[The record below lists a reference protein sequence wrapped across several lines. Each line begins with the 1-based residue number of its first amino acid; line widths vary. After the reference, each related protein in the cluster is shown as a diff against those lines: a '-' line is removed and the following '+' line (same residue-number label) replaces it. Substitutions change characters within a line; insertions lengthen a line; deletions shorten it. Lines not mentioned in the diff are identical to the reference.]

1 MNPGE
6 RGWLKPFIAH
16 KKHALRIPAADP
28 SLRLIRKVS
37 DSYEFLYKLIQ
48 PTGLMYGHPISFIGT
63 PHPLNL
69 EWSEKDKIKV
79 LLAEGYIMSGMY
91 FHYDSDKEV
100 IQTMED
106 VLTDIR
112 NFYQHNYPLFASSSR
127 SLFGKR
133 TDTIDQIEYILDRRI
148 SIRYDWRNFWTSFF
162 HNSLLFFD
170 LILFVQWMEHPVA
183 IPGETQKVRRH
194 NLRLNLLRVIAAAAH
209 ADSEVQTEEKELF
222 NYFLHSAN
230 LPQSEKKRAANF
242 IVEGIKLDDLDLQ
255 DLHSWI
261 LKKYFLELAILT
273 TWSNR
278 SVSDKEEIFIRKLA
292 HQLDLTL
299 DDLEQSTLS
308 VRKFVMACWDQVH
321 YLQIKQN
328 YRIVS
333 ERMLG
338 RMRTIVKKNQRLVSQ
353 EIQESKELV
362 TLLRKSR
369 TQNLSPNEKEKVRDQ
384 LLDILR
390 TIPTFAIFLLPFGS
404 LTLPLLLKI
413 IPKHVLYPSSFRE
426 NEI

>member
-1 MNPGE
+1 MNPSE
-6 RGWLKPFIAH
+6 KGWLKPFIAH
-16 KKHALRIPAADP
+16 KKHTLRIPAAAP
-28 SLRLIRKVS
+28 SLRLIRKVQ
-37 DSYEFLYKLIQ
+37 DSYEFLYQLIQ
-48 PTGLMYGHPISFIGT
+48 PTGLMYGHPISFIGA

-91 FHYDSDKEV
+91 FHYDPEKGML
-100 IQTMED
+100 QTMED
-106 VLTDIR
+106 VLMDIR
-112 NFYQHNYPLFASSSR
+112 NFYQQNPTLFAGSSR
-127 SLFGKR
+127 SIFGRR
-133 TDTIDQIEYILDRRI
+133 TETIDQIEYILDRRI

-170 LILFVQWMEHPVA
+170 LIMFVQWMEHPIL
-183 IPGETQKVRRH
+183 IPGDVQKERRY
-194 NLRLNLLRVIAAAAH
+194 NLRMNLLRVIAAAAH
-209 ADSEVQTEEKELF
+209 ADAEVQTEERELF
-222 NYFLHSAN
+222 NYFLQSAN
-230 LPQSEKKRAANF
+230 LPQSEKKKASNF

-299 DDLEQSTLS
+299 DDLEESSLS

-333 ERMLG
+333 ERMVG
-338 RMRTIVKKNQRLVSQ
+338 RMRTIVKKNQRLISQ

-362 TLLRKSR
+362 SLLRKSR
-369 TQNLSPNEKEKVRDQ
+369 SQNLTANEKEKVRDQ

-390 TIPTFAIFLLPFGS
+390 TIPTFAIFMLPFGS

-413 IPKHVLYPSSFRE
+413 IPKHILYPSSFRE